1 MIKLE
6 FGVTNNKYPEK
17 NISVGQVA
25 IINEYGTDDAEY
37 PIPPRPAFR
46 IGLER
51 SVAKNKKLIDAALK
65 NITNHL
71 LTGRKDSIERQLTQ
85 ALTQIGKSAKKETK
99 DIIKQGSMSPKNR
112 PMTIQKKGFDHPL
125 WETGLLHDSV
135 EYLVSK
141 E

>member
-6 FGVTNNKYPEK
+6 FGVIDNKYPEK

-25 IINEYGTDDAEY
+25 IINEYGTET
-37 PIPPRPAFR
+37 IPPRPAFR

-51 SVAKNKKLIDAALK
+51 SVTKNKKLIDAALK

-71 LTGRKDSIERQLTQ
+71 LTGRKDSIQRQLTQ

-99 DIIKQGSMSPKNR
+99 EIIKQGSMTPNA
-112 PMTIQKKGFDHPL
+112 PLTIKRKGFDHPL
-125 WETGLLHDSV
+125 WETGLLLDSV

>member
-6 FGVTNNKYPEK
+6 FGVINNKYPEK

-25 IINEYGTDDAEY
+25 IINEYGTET
-37 PIPPRPAFR
+37 IPPRPAFR

-85 ALTQIGKSAKKETK
+85 ALTQIGRSAKKETK
-99 DIIKQGSMSPKNR
+99 DIIKQGSMSPNA
-112 PMTIQKKGFDHPL
+112 PLTIKKKGFDHPL
-125 WETGLLHDSV
+125 WETGLLYESV

>member
-6 FGVTNNKYPEK
+6 FGVTNNNYPEK

-25 IINEYGTDDAEY
+25 IINEYGTET
-37 PIPPRPAFR
+37 IPPRPAFR

-51 SVAKNKKLIDAALK
+51 SVTKNKKLIDAALK

-71 LTGRKDSIERQLTQ
+71 LTGRKDSIQRQLTQ

-99 DIIKQGSMSPKNR
+99 DIIKQGSMSPNA
-112 PMTIQKKGFDHPL
+112 PLTIKKKGFDHPL
-125 WETGLLHDSV
+125 WETGLLYESV

>member
-25 IINEYGTDDAEY
+25 IINEYGTET
-37 PIPPRPAFR
+37 IPPRPAFR

-71 LTGRKDSIERQLTQ
+71 LTGRKDSIQRQLTQ

-99 DIIKQGSMSPKNR
+99 DIIKQGSMSPNA
-112 PMTIQKKGFDHPL
+112 PLTIKKKGFDHPL

>member
-25 IINEYGTDDAEY
+25 IINEYGTET
-37 PIPPRPAFR
+37 IPPRPAFR

-85 ALTQIGKSAKKETK
+85 ALTQIGRSAKKETK
-99 DIIKQGSMSPKNR
+99 DIIKQGSMTPNA
-112 PMTIQKKGFDHPL
+112 PLTIKKKGFDHPL

>member
-25 IINEYGTDDAEY
+25 IINEYGTET
-37 PIPPRPAFR
+37 IPPRPAFR

-51 SVAKNKKLIDAALK
+51 SVTKNKKLIDAALK

-71 LTGRKDSIERQLTQ
+71 LTGRKDSIQRQLTQ

-99 DIIKQGSMSPKNR
+99 DIIKQGSMSPNA
-112 PMTIQKKGFDHPL
+112 PLTIRKKGFDHPL